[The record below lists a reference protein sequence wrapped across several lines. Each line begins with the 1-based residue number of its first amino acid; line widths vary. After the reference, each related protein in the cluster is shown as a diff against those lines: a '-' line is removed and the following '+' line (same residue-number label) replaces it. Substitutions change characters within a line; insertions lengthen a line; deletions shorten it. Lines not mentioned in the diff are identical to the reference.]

1 MHRRSGTAEKIKKRR
16 VKMDLKDA
24 IVSVTVSDGISK
36 KTNQPYTCA
45 IVLIKATNG
54 TLITKRFF
62 IQDYEKPLLG
72 L

>member
-1 MHRRSGTAEKIKKRR
+1 
-16 VKMDLKDA
+16 MDLKDA
-24 IVSVTVSDGISK
+24 IVSATVSDGVSK

-45 IVLIKATNG
+45 VVLIKANNG

>member
-1 MHRRSGTAEKIKKRR
+1 
-16 VKMDLKDA
+16 MDLKDA
-24 IVSVTVSDGISK
+24 IISVTVSDGISK
-36 KTNQPYTCA
+36 KTNQPYTSA
-45 IVLIKATNG
+45 VVLIKANNG